1 MTSLAPSRGGE
12 KVRVF
17 LSSFIYC
24 DIPGKFL
31 FNLNKIKAKINHKGL
46 IKA

>member
-1 MTSLAPSRGGE
+1 MHNG
-12 KVRVF
+12 RV
-17 LSSFIYC
+17 SFFVYH

-31 FNLNKIKAKINHKGL
+31 FKLNKIKAKINHKGL